1 MAWEGDGTYLLVVLL
16 GPQGCP
22 HVLGRGRVDGG
33 AVLRAVVVALAHAWG
48 RGKRRVTGV
57 ARAMRPVSHVLQD
70 ARPAKCSFQF
80 HPDTTLLEQAGNVSV
95 LLCLF

>member
-1 MAWEGDGTYLLVVLL
+1 MAWEGDGTYLLVVLF

-48 RGKRRVTGV
+48 SGKQRVTGGGLGHEASV
-57 ARAMRPVSHVLQD
+57 RRPSGLTS
-70 ARPAKCSFQF
+70 C
-80 HPDTTLLEQAGNVSV
+80 
-95 LLCLF
+95 